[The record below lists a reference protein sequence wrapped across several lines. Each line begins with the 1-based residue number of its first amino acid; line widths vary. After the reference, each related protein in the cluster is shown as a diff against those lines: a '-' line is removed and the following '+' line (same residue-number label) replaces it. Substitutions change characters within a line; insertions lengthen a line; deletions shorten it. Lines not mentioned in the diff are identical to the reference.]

1 MSSGKTSIGKFLQSA
16 KELFKA
22 GELTK
27 AESICRDI
35 LKNDSENA
43 EAYHLLGVIADRNGN
58 AEGAVDLINKAI
70 NTSPN
75 NSLYYNN
82 LGNAYVNLG
91 NHEKAIVA
99 YHRAIDINH
108 RFGEAHFN
116 LGNALHEIDRPDE
129 AISCFKKAIQC
140 RPDLAQAYCNMGE
153 TLKELNFMELAIAAL
168 QHAVTMRENYPKAY
182 YLLGDSLM
190 GEGRITEA
198 EEYFKRA
205 LHFKPDY
212 SEAYLGLGN
221 LYRTTGEIEASLAMY
236 RKALQFKAESH
247 QIYYFIASMINQRTV
262 KPYYS
267 AEHPDVQKIKQLLVG
282 GNLRTN
288 DLIYLHYAMGDM
300 CDNCN
305 LFDEAFHHYQQGNLL
320 KYESTGYNIPSAEKY
335 VDEIVN
341 AFNPD
346 YFAGIKL
353 QGSSSETPV
362 FVVGLPRSGK
372 TLTENLIAYHRQVI
386 NGGELIKL
394 NSLIFVDLPVK
405 LQKKKKFSSYKK
417 FPSYIN
423 DIDNQV
429 MFEIVREYEKVL
441 LNLAADPNMRIINT
455 LPDTVFCLGM
465 IAILFPHAR
474 IIYCKRDALDNCLAI
489 YCKYFANGNEYAF
502 DLEEIG
508 FYYRLYERLMD
519 YWLDVLPLAIH
530 EVNYENLIKQPE
542 DTATDLIHFLGLEW
556 DTESY
561 AALRQ
566 RLTSVKHKEND
577 LPVQF
582 MHDRFIGRAQKYKKF
597 LAPLEQSLKQ

>member
-1 MSSGKTSIGKFLQSA
+1 MSSEKRFLGKSIQSA
-16 KELFKA
+16 KKLFASGELNKA
-22 GELTK
+22 GD
-27 AESICRDI
+27 ICKDI
-35 LKNDSENA
+35 LSLDPENG
-43 EAYHLLGVIADRNGN
+43 EAHHILGIIADRNGN
-58 AEGAVDLINKAI
+58 AERAVDLINKAI
-70 NTSPN
+70 IRSPN

-82 LGNAYVNLG
+82 LGNAYVNRG

-99 YHRAIDINH
+99 YRRAIDINH
-108 RFGEAHFN
+108 LFGEAHYN
-116 LGNALHEIDRPDE
+116 LGNALQEIDRPDE

-140 RPDLAQAYCNMGE
+140 RPNLAQAYYKIGQS
-153 TLKELNFMELAIAAL
+153 LKELNLMELAIAAL
-168 QHAVTMRENYPKAY
+168 QHAVKVQENYPEAY
-182 YLLGDSLM
+182 YLLGDSLKD
-190 GEGRITEA
+190 EGRITEA

-205 LHFKPDY
+205 LHFRPDY
-212 SEAYLGLGN
+212 SEAYVGLGS
-221 LYRTTGEIEASLAMY
+221 LYRRTGEIESSLAMY
-236 RKALQFKAESH
+236 RKALQLKPESH
-247 QIYYFIASMINQRTV
+247 QIYYFITSMINQKTG

-267 AEHPDVQKIKQLLVG
+267 AAHPDFKKIKQLLEG
-282 GNLRTN
+282 ENLRTN
-288 DLIYLHYAMGDM
+288 NLIYLHFAMGDM

-320 KYESTGYNIPSAEKY
+320 KYDSTGYNMPSAEKY
-335 VDEIVN
+335 VDEIVH
-341 AFNPD
+341 AFSPD
-346 YFAGIKL
+346 YFAGNKL
-353 QGSSSETPV
+353 QGSSSEIPV

-394 NSLIFVDLPVK
+394 NSLISVDLPVK
-405 LQKKKKFSSYKK
+405 LQKKKK

-429 MFEIVREYEKVL
+429 MFEIVREYEKAL
-441 LNLAADPNMRIINT
+441 LNLAPDSNMRILNT

-489 YCKYFANGNEYAF
+489 YCKYFAEGNEYAF
-502 DLEEIG
+502 DLQEIG

-566 RLTSVKHKEND
+566 QLTSVKHKEND

-597 LAPLEQSLKQ
+597 LAPLEESLKQFAE